1 MNLRGASLLA
11 TLCLASATHGADPTA
26 PAESLIRKF
35 RKDAGVA
42 FKECPDEACL
52 TQALGPCT
60 PAHLTKKISTI
71 EGTPA
76 VFDYFVVKPP
86 EGCWLVTFRDY
97 TKDYWGGC
105 KVRKQVCPSL
115 QAAKSDDPEGQ
126 GCSPSEVLFTARVCK
141 QPYRRH

>member
-35 RKDAGVA
+35 REDAGVA
-42 FKECPDEACL
+42 FKECPDEACI

-60 PAHLTKKISTI
+60 PAHLTKKTSTI

-76 VFDYFVVKPP
+76 VFDHFVVKLAA
-86 EGCWLVTFRDY
+86 GCRLVTFYDY
-97 TKDYWGGC
+97 TKDHWGGC

-115 QAAKSDDPEGQ
+115 EAAKSDQAQ
-126 GCSPSEVLFTARVCK
+126 GCSASEVLFTARTCK